1 MLLGVAL
8 VALSVVG
15 GLLFWGAARETVPVL
30 IADSALPPGHVI
42 QASDLS
48 IAQVKLDE
56 RLSSLAIP
64 EADRSAVIGRVVN
77 NDVHAGAML
86 LWPDLATGS
95 VLSQNE
101 VAMTVPVQAEAV
113 YSRIRPGDAVAVLA
127 TRDKDKPQSQTVTL
141 LERAMVYDVTFEP
154 GRLTVGRSADDEE
167 ARGLTNVTLI
177 VPRAEAE
184 RLAHA
189 VVNWELT
196 LALLPPEP
204 GASQSSGP

>member
-1 MLLGVAL
+1 
-8 VALSVVG
+8 
-15 GLLFWGAARETVPVL
+15 
-30 IADSALPPGHVI
+30 
-42 QASDLS
+42 
-48 IAQVKLDE
+48 
-56 RLSSLAIP
+56 
-64 EADRSAVIGRVVN
+64 
-77 NDVHAGAML
+77 
-86 LWPDLATGS
+86 
-95 VLSQNE
+95 
-101 VAMTVPVQAEAV
+101 
-113 YSRIRPGDAVAVLA
+113 
-127 TRDKDKPQSQTVTL
+127 
-141 LERAMVYDVTFEP
+141 MVYDVTFEP

>member
-48 IAQVKLDE
+48 IAQVKLDD

-64 EADRSAVIGRVVN
+64 EADRSAVIGRVVG

-95 VLSQNE
+95 VLGQGE
-101 VAMTVPVQAEAV
+101 LALTVPVQAEAV

-141 LERAMVYDVTFEP
+141 LERAVVYDVTFEP

>member
-42 QASDLS
+42 QSSDLS
-48 IAQVKLDE
+48 IAQVKLDD

-64 EADRSAVIGRVVN
+64 EADRNAVVGRVVG

-95 VLSQNE
+95 VLGQNE

-127 TRDKDKPQSQTVTL
+127 TRDKDRPQSQTVTL
-141 LERAMVYDVTFEP
+141 LERAVVYDVTFEP

-189 VVNWELT
+189 VVNWDLT

-204 GASQSSGP
+204 GASQSSSP

>member
-8 VALSVVG
+8 VALSIIG
-15 GLLFWGAARETVPVL
+15 GLLFWGAARATVPVL
-30 IADSALPPGHVI
+30 IADSALSPGHVI

-64 EADRSAVIGRVVN
+64 EADRSAVIGRVVS

-95 VLSQNE
+95 VLGQNE

-141 LERAMVYDVTFEP
+141 LARAVVYDVTFEP

-167 ARGLTNVTLI
+167 TRGLTNVTLI

-204 GASQSSGP
+204 GASPSSGP

>member
-48 IAQVKLDE
+48 IAQVKLDD

-64 EADRSAVIGRVVN
+64 EADRSAVIGRVVS

-95 VLSQNE
+95 VLGQNE

-141 LERAMVYDVTFEP
+141 LERAVVYDVTFEP
-154 GRLTVGRSADDEE
+154 GRLTVGRSADGEE